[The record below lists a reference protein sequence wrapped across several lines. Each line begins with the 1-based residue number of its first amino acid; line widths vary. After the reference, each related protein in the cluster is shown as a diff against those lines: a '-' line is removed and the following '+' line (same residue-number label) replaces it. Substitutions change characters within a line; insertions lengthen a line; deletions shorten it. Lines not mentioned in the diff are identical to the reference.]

1 MIDVPDRLARYSILS
16 EIGRGGFATVYEA
29 QDTRLGRRVALKV
42 IRGEFSQDPSFNK
55 RFEQEAH
62 AAASLH
68 HPNIVTIY
76 DYGNADGMS
85 YLAMR
90 LIRGMTLRQYLDE
103 HRRLTLEEA
112 LPILRQLA
120 EALDYLKDRR
130 LVHRD
135 LKPGNVML
143 EEKANSL
150 SVTLTDFGLVRSLER
165 SVAITQSDGI
175 LGTPAYLAPEQV
187 DSKQWGEITP
197 LTDVYSLG
205 VMAYEMLVGQLPFEG
220 QLVALLRAHSDTP
233 PPPPDVDEEL
243 STVLLNA
250 LTKSPAQRYESAGL
264 MVKALAEVAESKQHK
279 GVQKL
284 TLEDLVAQMQDA
296 YEAREWL
303 RVQMLC
309 LQIIHIERNH
319 TDALRLM
326 AEATQGLQHETDEA
340 LVRQWREKQYEDG
353 VRLMAEGEWLL
364 AAEAFSEVV
373 NSDPAFRDVQV
384 KLAQAGEE
392 LRLAGLY
399 EKALNAGQAGDLT
412 EAGRA
417 WIDILRDRY
426 DYRQGEAVQQMLNTI
441 APIVTRY
448 DEMIRLFKQ
457 QQRDLRSARESI
469 NRYRRILACCEGM
482 GTAMEA
488 GEWQQ
493 VVEMGETVASLMPT
507 LAITRGLL
515 EQAYKMLGWA
525 HDRLTW
531 RTDHKVMVHI
541 PAAEFDF
548 GQAHHRVLVPE
559 FWIDRTLVTNAEYKR
574 FIDANPDYEVPY
586 SLEKTARPYNW
597 DRKKRTYPTGKANYP
612 VTLVSWQDAVA
623 YARWA
628 GKRLPTEEEWELAAR
643 GTDGREYPWG
653 NQPPSPERCNFF
665 SRGPTPVATYSPEGD
680 SPYGCAD
687 MCGNVW
693 EWTVSKM
700 TGPGRVLR
708 GGGWNSLP
716 QQISA
721 TIPFYSTLVY
731 APDVHLNYVGIRCV
745 VSLADREIERLQG

>member
-1 MIDVPDRLARYSILS
+1 MIEVPDRLARYSILS

-76 DYGNADGMS
+76 DYGHTDGMS

-90 LIRGMTLRQYLDE
+90 LVRGMTLRQYLDD
-103 HRRLTLEEA
+103 HRRLTLDEA

-143 EEKANSL
+143 EEKGSSL
-150 SVTLTDFGLVRSLER
+150 AATLTDFGLVRSLER

-187 DSKQWGEITP
+187 DSKQWGEISP

-205 VMAYEMLVGQLPFEG
+205 VIAYEMLVGQLPFEG

-243 STVLLNA
+243 SAVLLNA
-250 LTKSPAQRYESAGL
+250 LTKSPSQRYESAGT
-264 MVKALAEVAESKQHK
+264 MIKALAEVADNKQHK
-279 GVQKL
+279 GMQQL
-284 TLEDLVAQMQDA
+284 TLEELVAQMHDA
-296 YEAREWL
+296 YEAGEWL

-340 LVRQWREKQYEDG
+340 LTRQWREKQYEDG
-353 VRLMAEGEWLL
+353 VRLMAEGEWLM
-364 AAEAFSEVV
+364 AAEAFAEVA
-373 NSDPAFRDVQV
+373 NSDPAFRDIQV
-384 KLAQAGEE
+384 KLAQAREE

-399 EKALNAGQAGDLT
+399 EKASQASQAGDLV

-426 DYRQGEAVQQMLNTI
+426 DYREGEAVTHMLQVV

-448 DEMIRLFKQ
+448 DEMIRLFRQ
-457 QQRDLRSARESI
+457 QQRDLRYARDTI
-469 NRYRRILACCEGM
+469 NRYRQILACCEGM

-493 VVEMGETVASLMPT
+493 VVEMGETVASLMPS
-507 LAITRGLL
+507 LSITRGLL

-531 RTDHKVMVHI
+531 RKDHKVMVRI
-541 PAAEFDF
+541 PATEFDF
-548 GQAHHRVLVPE
+548 GQAHQRVLVPE
-559 FWIDRTLVTNAEYKR
+559 FWIDRTLVTNSEYKR
-574 FIDANPDYEVPY
+574 FIDANPDFAVPY
-586 SLEKTARPYNW
+586 SSDKAARPYNW
-597 DRKKRTYPTGKANYP
+597 DRKRRTYPTGRANYP
-612 VTLVSWQDAVA
+612 VTLISWQDAMA
-623 YARWA
+623 YAKWA

-643 GTDGREYPWG
+643 GSDGREYPWG

-731 APDVHLNYVGIRCV
+731 APDVYLNYVGIRCV
-745 VSLADREIERLQG
+745 VSLEDVMGKC

>member
-1 MIDVPDRLARYSILS
+1 MIEVPDRLARYSILS

-76 DYGNADGMS
+76 DYGHTDGMS

-90 LIRGMTLRQYLDE
+90 LVRGMTLRQYLDD
-103 HRRLTLEEA
+103 HRRLTLDEA

-143 EEKANSL
+143 EEKGSSL
-150 SVTLTDFGLVRSLER
+150 AATLTDFGLVRSLER

-187 DSKQWGEITP
+187 DSKQWGEISP

-205 VMAYEMLVGQLPFEG
+205 VIAYEMLVGQLPFEG

-243 STVLLNA
+243 SAVLLNA
-250 LTKSPAQRYESAGL
+250 LTKSPSQRYESAGT
-264 MVKALAEVAESKQHK
+264 MIKALAEVADNKQHK
-279 GVQKL
+279 GMQQL
-284 TLEDLVAQMQDA
+284 TLEELVAQMHDA
-296 YEAREWL
+296 YEAGEWL

-340 LVRQWREKQYEDG
+340 LTRQWREKQYEDG
-353 VRLMAEGEWLL
+353 VRLMAEGEWLM
-364 AAEAFSEVV
+364 AAEAFAEVA
-373 NSDPAFRDVQV
+373 NSDPAFRDIQV
-384 KLAQAGEE
+384 KLAQAREE

-399 EKALNAGQAGDLT
+399 EKASQASQAGDLV

-426 DYRQGEAVQQMLNTI
+426 DYREGEAVTHMLQVV

-448 DEMIRLFKQ
+448 DEMIRLFRQ
-457 QQRDLRSARESI
+457 QQRDLRYARDTI
-469 NRYRRILACCEGM
+469 NRYRQILACCEGM

-493 VVEMGETVASLMPT
+493 VVEMGETVASLMPS
-507 LAITRGLL
+507 LSITRGLL

-531 RTDHKVMVHI
+531 RKDHKVMVRI
-541 PAAEFDF
+541 PATEFDF
-548 GQAHHRVLVPE
+548 GQAHQRVLVPE
-559 FWIDRTLVTNAEYKR
+559 FWIDRTLVTNSEYKR
-574 FIDANPDYEVPY
+574 FIDANPDFAVPY
-586 SLEKTARPYNW
+586 SSDKAARPYNW
-597 DRKKRTYPTGKANYP
+597 DRKRRTYPTGRANYP
-612 VTLVSWQDAVA
+612 VTLISWQDAMA
-623 YARWA
+623 YAKWA

-643 GTDGREYPWG
+643 GSDGREYPWG

-745 VSLADREIERLQG
+745 VSLEDVMGKC

>member
-1 MIDVPDRLARYSILS
+1 MIEVPDRLARYSILS

-76 DYGNADGMS
+76 DYGHTDGMS

-90 LIRGMTLRQYLDE
+90 LVRGMTLRQYLDD
-103 HRRLTLEEA
+103 HRRLTLDEA

-143 EEKANSL
+143 EEKGSSL
-150 SVTLTDFGLVRSLER
+150 AATLTDFGLVRSLER

-187 DSKQWGEITP
+187 DSKQWGEISP

-205 VMAYEMLVGQLPFEG
+205 VIAYEMLVGQLPFEG

-243 STVLLNA
+243 SAVLLNA
-250 LTKSPAQRYESAGL
+250 LTKSPSQRYESAGT
-264 MVKALAEVAESKQHK
+264 MIKALAEVADNKQHK
-279 GVQKL
+279 GMQQL
-284 TLEDLVAQMQDA
+284 TLEELVAQMHDA
-296 YEAREWL
+296 YEAGEWL

-340 LVRQWREKQYEDG
+340 LTRQWREKQYEDG
-353 VRLMAEGEWLL
+353 VRLMAEGEWLM
-364 AAEAFSEVV
+364 AAEAFAEVA
-373 NSDPAFRDVQV
+373 NSDPAFRDIQV
-384 KLAQAGEE
+384 KLAQAREE

-399 EKALNAGQAGDLT
+399 EKASQASQAGDLV

-426 DYRQGEAVQQMLNTI
+426 DYREGEAVTHMLQVV

-448 DEMIRLFKQ
+448 DEMIRLFRQ
-457 QQRDLRSARESI
+457 QQRDLRYARDTI
-469 NRYRRILACCEGM
+469 NRYRQILACCEGM

-493 VVEMGETVASLMPT
+493 VVEMGETVASLMPS
-507 LAITRGLL
+507 LSITRGLL

-531 RTDHKVMVHI
+531 RKDHKVMVRI

-548 GQAHHRVLVPE
+548 GQAHQRVLVPE
-559 FWIDRTLVTNAEYKR
+559 FWIDRTLVTNSEYKR
-574 FIDANPDYEVPY
+574 FIDANPDFAVPY
-586 SLEKTARPYNW
+586 SSDKAARPYNW
-597 DRKKRTYPTGKANYP
+597 DRKRRTYPTGRANYP
-612 VTLVSWQDAVA
+612 VTLISWQDAMA
-623 YARWA
+623 YAKWA

-643 GTDGREYPWG
+643 GSDGREYPWG

-745 VSLADREIERLQG
+745 VSLEDVMGKC

>member
-1 MIDVPDRLARYSILS
+1 MIDVPDRLARYSILT

-42 IRGEFSQDPSFNK
+42 IRGEFSLDPSFSK
-55 RFEQEAH
+55 RFEQEAQ

-76 DYGNADGMS
+76 DYGYADGMS

-103 HRRLTLEEA
+103 HRRLTLEQA
-112 LPILRQLA
+112 LPILHQLA

-150 SVTLTDFGLVRSLER
+150 AITLTDFGLVRSLER
-165 SVAITQSDGI
+165 TVAITQSDGI

-187 DSKQWGEITP
+187 DAKQWGEITP

-233 PPPPDVDEEL
+233 PPPPDLDDEL
-243 STVLLNA
+243 SEVLLNA
-250 LTKSPAQRYESAGL
+250 LTKSPAQRFESAGI
-264 MVKALAEVAESKQHK
+264 MVQALAEVADSKQHK
-279 GVQKL
+279 GIQQL
-284 TLEDLVAQMQDA
+284 TLEDLVAQMHDA
-296 YEAREWL
+296 YEAGEWL

-340 LVRQWREKQYEDG
+340 LTRQWREKQYEDG
-353 VRLMAEGEWLL
+353 VHLMAEGEWLL
-364 AAEAFSEVV
+364 AAEAFAEVA

-384 KLAQAGEE
+384 KLAQAREE

-399 EKALNAGQAGDLT
+399 EKAMQAGQSGDLV

-417 WIDILRDRY
+417 WIDIVRDRY
-426 DYRQGEAVQQMLNTI
+426 DYREGEAVTQMLQVI

-448 DEMIRLFKQ
+448 DEMIRLFRQ
-457 QQRDLRSARESI
+457 QQRDLRYARETI
-469 NRYRRILACCEGM
+469 NRYRQILACCEGM
-482 GTAMEA
+482 GTAMDA

-507 LAITRGLL
+507 LSITRGLL

-531 RTDHKVMVHI
+531 RTDHKVMVRI

-548 GQAHHRVLVPE
+548 GQVHQRVLVPE

-574 FIDANPDYEVPY
+574 FIDANPSYDVPY
-586 SLEKTARPYNW
+586 TADKTLRPYNW
-597 DRKKRTYPTGKANYP
+597 DRKRRTYPAGKANYP
-612 VTLVSWQDAVA
+612 VTLISWQDALA
-623 YARWA
+623 YAKWA

-643 GTDGREYPWG
+643 GMDGREYPWG

-680 SPYGCAD
+680 SPYGCTD

-745 VSLADREIERLQG
+745 VSMEELTGVR